1 MNINFNNNP
10 ITTVRFRDIL
20 TGECFVTDFNTPN
33 QTICMKTYNGDIE
46 GNANAVDLRDGENYN
61 FEDDAEV
68 VPLNAELEPKP
79 PEKRLANLS
88 ARHVPAVSHSS
99 EKLQRMHFL
108 QW

>member
-10 ITTVRFRDIL
+10 ITAVRFRDIL
-20 TGECFVTDFNTPN
+20 TGECFVADFNTPN

-68 VPLNAELEPKP
+68 VPLNAELEVWLL
-79 PEKRLANLS
+79 EG
-88 ARHVPAVSHSS
+88 
-99 EKLQRMHFL
+99 
-108 QW
+108 